1 MIRPIYER
9 LGVATRDPFGPS
21 RRNAAG
27 IVLLMTLLASPS
39 LFGQQQYYF
48 YKPDQTRG
56 SDAFFSPL
64 NLLLNGSF
72 DAFRTDPGNDRNL
85 RTRPWALHHSI
96 VWYNVKDPIRR
107 IDQYGW
113 GRTWREEFINLS
125 FDIEE
130 LQFLPN
136 IGDHTLGYGML
147 YAKVTEYY
155 DAHGYPLPVV
165 WGVTTSLVFHYVNEM
180 VQSGYE
186 MKINVD
192 HIADLYVFNTLG
204 FVLFSFDGVK
214 SFFSHDV
221 QLLEWSLQPLLVVR
235 NTTLQNVG
243 QQFVLRYPL
252 PWADRYA
259 PFIYWGVNSVVG
271 VSYRYNDQESIG
283 VGLGQSVNGMERQVR
298 GEFWRSVPRLDGAAG
313 IFWDD
318 DGSLLAGLVL
328 TGPRVPNLQL
338 NVYPGLFE
346 VWGFQPGLYLGVGK
360 RDGFIAG
367 MTFMSLPVS
376 VGFMR

>member
-1 MIRPIYER
+1 MILRTLVGCFVAVLVCSPLAAQER
-9 LGVATRDPFGPS
+9 
-21 RRNAAG
+21 
-27 IVLLMTLLASPS
+27 
-39 LFGQQQYYF
+39 YYF
-48 YKPDQTRG
+48 YKPDETRG

-96 VWYNVKDPIRR
+96 VWYNVKAPIHR
-107 IDQYGW
+107 INQYGW

-125 FDIEE
+125 FDLEE

-147 YAKVTEYY
+147 YAKVSEYY
-155 DAHGYPLPVV
+155 DAHGYPAPVV
-165 WGVTTSLVFHYVNEM
+165 WGVATSLVFHYANEM

-214 SFFSHDV
+214 RFFSEDV
-221 QLLEWSLQPLLVVR
+221 QLMEWSLQPLLVVR

-243 QQFVLRYPL
+243 QQFVLRYRL

-271 VSYRYNDQESIG
+271 LSYRYDGEESIG
-283 VGLGQSVNGMERQVR
+283 LGVGQSVNGMERQTR

-313 IFWDD
+313 VFWDD
-318 DGSLLAGLVL
+318 GGSLLAGLVL
-328 TGPRVPNLQL
+328 TGPKVPNMQL
-338 NVYPGLFE
+338 NVYPGLLD
-346 VWGFQPGLYLGVGK
+346 VWGLQPGLYIGAGK

-367 MTFMSLPVS
+367 ITFMSLPVS
-376 VGFMR
+376 IGVMH